1 MRELKSKRPAQMVRR
16 PLPRAVCPICLHLC
30 IVIADVEALQKT
42 SPLYT
47 AARAG
52 DHPRVVELLQYQHVR
67 SDVDVGK
74 RSGGCAGR
82 LGALGAPTLHSPR
95 LLVTYFACTVGIRV
109 EP

>member
-1 MRELKSKRPAQMVRR
+1 MVRS
-16 PLPRAVCPICLHLC
+16 LFLALFALFICLHLC
-30 IVIADVEALQKT
+30 IVVADVEALQKT

-82 LGALGAPTLHSPR
+82 LGALGAPTHHGFWLH
-95 LLVTYFACTVGIRV
+95 FACTVGIRRAV
-109 EP
+109 AGSSAASSIET